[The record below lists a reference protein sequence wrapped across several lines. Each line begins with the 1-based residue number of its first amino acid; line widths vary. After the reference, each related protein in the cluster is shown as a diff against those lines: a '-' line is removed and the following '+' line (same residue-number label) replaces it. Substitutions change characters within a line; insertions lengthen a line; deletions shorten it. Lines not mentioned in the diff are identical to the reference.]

1 MMRAGACARSMAS
14 AELLARLVQGDLR
27 WSPSLPS
34 DFPRAVGHGVGPRA
48 SPIGGRIASRHAVTS
63 CQSGSLPDPL
73 NTVRH
78 DVRWTARRS
87 DRVGQTPCPPG
98 AVGQAVRQPVHRV
111 PGWHRA
117 QLRVRSSVRR
127 GAARRTGV
135 QTFRPLECC
144 SIPGQS
150 DSVQR
155 EVRLTLEC
163 GLARL
168 CRLDCLLDS
177 LPVRLHGD
185 TRSVRPGPRWR
196 LARFAGQSL
205 TRGLTLPDW
214 PRVVLLVGRT
224 VPRGRCARQGVDA
237 GSGRLSLS
245 DSLRFCI

>member
-1 MMRAGACARSMAS
+1 MAS

-48 SPIGGRIASRHAVTS
+48 SPIGGRIASRHAATS
-63 CQSGSLPDPL
+63 CQSGRLPGL
-73 NTVRH
+73 VNTVRH
-78 DVRWTARRS
+78 NVGWTARRS
-87 DRVGQTPCPPG
+87 GRVGPTPCPPG

-117 QLRVRSSVRR
+117 QPRVARACV
-127 GAARRTGV
+127 GAACRTGV

-155 EVRLTLEC
+155 EVRLTVEC

-177 LPVRLHGD
+177 LPVRLRGD

-214 PRVVLLVGRT
+214 PRVVLLVGWA

-237 GSGRLSLS
+237 RSGRLCPTLS
-245 DSLRFCI
+245 VFASKSPIVGI